1 MRNRSMTSIWIMFSI
16 FIIIFIVS
24 LFITSNLNPSQRIW
38 NALNLWSILLA
49 TILLTKYKL
58 PPTKQ
63 ICTSAILA
71 LLVAIAYIN
80 TPTALF
86 SGVKGFV
93 ITLIV
98 SLSIF
103 STLSNMSKNKL
114 VILRNRSKKEVG
126 VSISIGILFGAVW
139 GGINYILMLSN
150 QQPEFHLSINNFLLS
165 LSPAIYEELVCRT
178 LFFVF
183 CLHLLQGQTP
193 TKWQQFTCW
202 FMMVVPHVMPHT
214 PNSFLQG
221 GLIGGIITTLLYVI
235 IFGLPFAILQRKRD
249 VTSAMIGHGLVDTI
263 RFSFFGLPF

>member
-1 MRNRSMTSIWIMFSI
+1 MTSIWIMFSI

-24 LFITSNLNPSQRIW
+24 LFVTSNLNPSQRVWI
-38 NALNLWSILLA
+38 LLDLWSILLA
-49 TILLTKYKL
+49 TILLIKYKL

-71 LLVAIAYIN
+71 LLVSFAYIN

-86 SGVKGFV
+86 SGVKGF
-93 ITLIV
+93 ILTFIV

-114 VILRNRSKKEVG
+114 FILRNRNKKEIG

-139 GGINYILMLSN
+139 GGVNYILMLSN
-150 QQPEFHLSINNFLLS
+150 QQPEFHLSINHFLLS

-178 LFFVF
+178 LYFVF
-183 CLHLLQGQTP
+183 CLHLLQGQSP

-214 PNSFLQG
+214 PSSFLQG
-221 GLIGGIITTLLYVI
+221 GPIGGIITTLLYIV